1 MHTHSL
7 PPPPPPPNT
16 HKHTLSFWLPSTLTT
31 VWRTKKKQA
40 LSCGTHEAAYIFI
53 ISVPYS
59 TSPLDACLLASLFS
73 PQFPWCLT
81 CLQPSSVILHCSG
94 IVKKYALKLLQLN
107 LLIPLSVSLKL
118 YIFDLHFKLYVCF
131 ICTFLN
137 FTWWF
142 CPFVL
147 VFFFSSSWVSGGC
160 HTAGNPS
167 VEGGRTLKAAWR
179 ASITTGT
186 TLRTWLA
193 GRSWTPPA
201 L

>member
-1 MHTHSL
+1 MRLGLFFGRNHTDQCSVIKDNRTCTRTPS
-7 PPPPPPPNT
+7 PPP
-16 HKHTLSFWLPSTLTT
+16 KHTQTHTFLLAAINAHNCLKD
-31 VWRTKKKQA
+31 KKKQA

-137 FTWWF
+137 FT
-142 CPFVL
+142 
-147 VFFFSSSWVSGGC
+147 
-160 HTAGNPS
+160 
-167 VEGGRTLKAAWR
+167 
-179 ASITTGT
+179 
-186 TLRTWLA
+186 
-193 GRSWTPPA
+193 
-201 L
+201 